1 MLKKGDVIEGIVET
15 FALPDCVGVIRH
27 QNWVVFVPGVLPG
40 EKCRVTIRK
49 VKRNFLQGELEEFI
63 EKSPARIE
71 PICPHFKMGCGGCS
85 LQFADYAEQVSI
97 KEKNA
102 LNAIEKI
109 GKVDLSSIDYEGFLP
124 SVLSLGYR
132 NKMEF
137 NFGNQDGKL
146 ICGLRPKGKY
156 WDLVDLETCYL
167 MNSQAIGEFLDFFR
181 SYGNRYRLA
190 GYDPVRKDGFMRNLL
205 IRYHRSLDQYLIGLS
220 TVKGELPGTK
230 DLIKDLIHH
239 FPNLSGLVHII
250 NNSPANALLF
260 EEKNLLFGSDYYIE
274 TIGAIQYKVS
284 IDSFFQVNIYTGELL
299 FPIITNFT
307 DLQPGESLLDLY
319 SGNGSMG
326 LYLAR
331 WGNVVTGI
339 EENPQAIEDARDNA
353 SLNSISSYN
362 AICGKVEKV
371 RWDVMGKSFQKV
383 IVDPPRAGLA
393 PKVIQALI
401 DIYPQKIIYVSCNTA
416 SLARDLVAF
425 AEKNYKLKKIA
436 WVDLFPQTPHYE
448 AVALIEPS

>member
-102 LNAIEKI
+102 LNTIEKI

-156 WDLVDLETCYL
+156 W
-167 MNSQAIGEFLDFFR
+167 I
-181 SYGNRYRLA
+181 
-190 GYDPVRKDGFMRNLL
+190 LL
-205 IRYHRSLDQYLIGLS
+205 I
-220 TVKGELPGTK
+220 
-230 DLIKDLIHH
+230 
-239 FPNLSGLVHII
+239 
-250 NNSPANALLF
+250 
-260 EEKNLLFGSDYYIE
+260 
-274 TIGAIQYKVS
+274 YK
-284 IDSFFQVNIYTGELL
+284 
-299 FPIITNFT
+299 P
-307 DLQPGESLLDLY
+307 
-319 SGNGSMG
+319 
-326 LYLAR
+326 
-331 WGNVVTGI
+331 
-339 EENPQAIEDARDNA
+339 
-353 SLNSISSYN
+353 
-362 AICGKVEKV
+362 
-371 RWDVMGKSFQKV
+371 V
-383 IVDPPRAGLA
+383 I
-393 PKVIQALI
+393 
-401 DIYPQKIIYVSCNTA
+401 
-416 SLARDLVAF
+416 
-425 AEKNYKLKKIA
+425 
-436 WVDLFPQTPHYE
+436 
-448 AVALIEPS
+448 